1 MKIQKRDGRL
11 VAMKFDKIT
20 QRLKNLMTTDMK
32 KVIDV
37 EVISQ
42 KVIDSLYDGIKSI
55 EIDTLVSETAV
66 GMSTV
71 YPEYEELAARVVA
84 SYIRKRTPGSFSDA
98 MYKLFEA
105 GIVSESLWN
114 AIETIGR
121 STVNEAIVPTR
132 DMHINY
138 FGLKTLER
146 SYLQTIDG
154 ELVETPQYMWMRVAM
169 GIHGEDWE
177 RAKETYDAMSQG
189 YFTHATPTLF
199 NSGTPRSQLSSC
211 FLIASKN
218 DSIDG
223 IYDTLKE
230 CAQISKWSGGIGLHI
245 HNIRAAGSKIKG
257 TNGISDGIVP
267 MLRVFNNTARY
278 VNQGGG
284 KRKGSFAIY
293 LEPWHG
299 DIEAFLDLR
308 LNQGEEEM
316 RCRDLF
322 TALWIPDLFMERVQ
336 QNGKWSLFSPSDLD
350 VDLSDLYGDKFRE
363 AYEKAEREGKAV
375 KTVDA
380 HHIWNRIIRSQ
391 VETGTPYMLYKDAV
405 NRKNNQA
412 NLGTIKSSNL
422 CVAPETKI
430 LTSTGYHAI
439 KDLVGQ
445 EVEVW
450 NGEEFSPTTVV
461 QTGTDQPLLTVKTS
475 GGYSLRC
482 TPYHKFHV
490 KQKDKVYHTKNID
503 IVEAKDLTTDMCII
517 KHDLPI
523 INYGPEFPRA
533 YTHGFFCADGTTAVN
548 CKTEGDLRCRYKAKT
563 NGFCLHHQDNE
574 AVYEEDGERC
584 RAKLIKTK
592 KYVDLYHNKKEL
604 LQYIEYETVSTSIC
618 GKRMRCSIPD
628 DVMEKYTVPMNYSLT
643 SKLEWLA
650 GYLDGDGC
658 VVRHTGGHG
667 KSIQVA
673 SIHKEFLNDVRL
685 MLQTLGCP
693 SRLGIVREESKRMM
707 PDGKGTM
714 AEYNCKK
721 VYRLCISSAAV
732 ENLLIIGF
740 SPKRLN
746 LSNSVKGNRSATHYE
761 QIVSVEDK
769 GEKDDT
775 YCFNEP
781 KRHMGVFNGILTGNC
796 SEVVLYTSKDETAV
810 CNLASIALPKFV
822 NAKTKKFDFSGLE
835 DTARMITRN
844 LNRVIDI
851 NFYPTENAKRSN
863 MRHRPIGIGVQGLAD
878 AYILMG
884 YPFDSEE
891 AKALNSRIFET
902 MYYGAVSESVEL
914 AKVHGAYE
922 SFKGS
927 PASQGKFQF
936 DLWENDKDLHYDW
949 DSLRKSVVEHGL
961 RNSMFLSPMPTAS
974 TSQILGNNEAIEP
987 YTSNMYLRRTLAG
1000 EFVVINKHLI
1010 KDLVSLGIWNVDTKN
1025 AIIRDNGSVQG
1036 LDIPDDLKAKY
1047 KTVWE
1052 ISQKVLIDQ
1061 SADRGRFIC
1070 QTQSLNLFLE
1080 EPNTSKISSMHMYA
1094 WSKGLKTGMY
1104 YLRTRPKARAVK
1116 FTVDPTE
1123 VARMACSL
1131 KNRDECTMC
1140 SA

>member
-71 YPEYEELAARVVA
+71 YPEYEDLAARVVA
-84 SYIRKRTPGSFSDA
+84 SYIRKRTPNSFSDA

-114 AIETIGR
+114 AIESIGR

-169 GIHGEDWE
+169 GIHGDDWE
-177 RAKETYDAMSQG
+177 RVKETYDAMSQG

-199 NSGTPRSQLSSC
+199 NSGTPRSQNSSC
-211 FLIASKN
+211 FLVSSKG

-245 HNIRAAGSKIKG
+245 HNIRASGSKIKG
-257 TNGISDGIVP
+257 TNGVSDGIVP

-293 LEPWHG
+293 LEPWHA

-308 LNQGEEEM
+308 LNQGDEEM

-336 QNGKWSLFSPSDLD
+336 QNGKWSLFSPSELD
-350 VDLSDLYGDKFRE
+350 VDLSDLYGEEFKE
-363 AYEKAEREGKAV
+363 AYEKAEREGKAM

-430 LTSTGYHAI
+430 LTSTGYHTI
-439 KDLVGQ
+439 KDLVGR

-450 NGEEFSPTTVV
+450 NGEEFSSTKVV

-482 TPYHKFHV
+482 TPYHKFWLN
-490 KQKDKVYHTKNID
+490 DNSETPI
-503 IVEAKDLTTDMCII
+503 EAKDLKMGMMLLTLV
-517 KHDLPI
+517 LP
-523 INYGPEFPRA
+523 
-533 YTHGFFCADGTTAVN
+533 DGT
-548 CKTEGDLRCRYKAKT
+548 KI
-563 NGFCLHHQDNE
+563 NE
-574 AVYEEDGERC
+574 
-584 RAKLIKTK
+584 
-592 KYVDLYHNKKEL
+592 
-604 LQYIEYETVSTSIC
+604 SI
-618 GKRMRCSIPD
+618 
-628 DVMEKYTVPMNYSLT
+628 
-643 SKLEWLA
+643 A
-650 GYLDGDGC
+650 
-658 VVRHTGGHG
+658 
-667 KSIQVA
+667 
-673 SIHKEFLNDVRL
+673 
-685 MLQTLGCP
+685 
-693 SRLGIVREESKRMM
+693 
-707 PDGKGTM
+707 
-714 AEYNCKK
+714 
-721 VYRLCISSAAV
+721 
-732 ENLLIIGF
+732 
-740 SPKRLN
+740 
-746 LSNSVKGNRSATHYE
+746 
-761 QIVSVEDK
+761 SVEDK

-902 MYYGAVSESVEL
+902 IYYGAVCESVEL

-922 SFKGS
+922 TFKGS
-927 PASQGKFQF
+927 PASQGKLQF

-949 DSLRKSVVEHGL
+949 DSVRKSVVEHGL

-1010 KDLVSLGIWNVDTKN
+1010 RDLVSLGIWNVETKN

-1116 FTVDPTE
+1116 FTVDPVE
-1123 VARMACSL
+1123 VARAACSL
-1131 KNRDECTMC
+1131 KNREDCTMC